1 MDFKEEIVQFMSDKV
16 GGIAIVAEGSAEIV
30 YADSYF
36 KKKYGDA
43 VVGMDAEEI
52 FVWNDECPTLEEGG
66 DAVEWEYI
74 DTSTKKYFKFNSGL
88 FSKEG
93 KRYKIHQVTDI
104 TEYMGLNRDITKYMG
119 FFRKLSKFQTAVLE
133 KLSQT
138 YYELLPMLADYF
150 NTSKAYFMI
159 QRDDAMDII
168 TYNKLGNMY
177 SNDRVDCDESV
188 AALFDE
194 SCEDDMLFKSFD
206 ERVQEVLKLNG
217 AKEDSKYRKLVS
229 GEVSG
234 QKYALYLGVWPN
246 MDRESLNEAT
256 LKSVISLYIEN
267 GVMREKLVYA
277 SEHDGLTG
285 LYNKAKYLDMAENRF
300 ADLDSIAI
308 FNFDVNNLK
317 KMNDQFGHEAGDK
330 LIIKAANSFRKV
342 TSNRVHAFR
351 MGGDEFLMVAEN
363 VSEEETSSIK
373 QRWEEELARLNTAD
387 DGIDCVIAVGVVYG
401 EKGYDY
407 AGLLKHA
414 DERMYMDKK
423 SKKKPG
429 EEIR

>member
-1 MDFKEEIVQFMSDKV
+1 MDFRDEIVRFMADKV
-16 GGIAIVAEGSAEIV
+16 GGITIVAEGSAEIV

-36 KKKYGDA
+36 REKYGDA
-43 VVGMDAEEI
+43 VVGMDAEEV
-52 FVWNDECPTLEEGG
+52 FGWNDECPVLQVEG

-74 DTSTKKYFKFNSGL
+74 DTNTKKYFKFNSGL
-88 FSKEG
+88 FEKEG
-93 KRYKIHQVTDI
+93 KNYKIHQITDI

-119 FFRKLSKFQTAVLE
+119 FFRKLSRFQTAVLE
-133 KLSQT
+133 KLSET

-150 NTSKAYFMI
+150 NTSKVYFMI
-159 QRDDAMDII
+159 QREDIMDVI
-168 TYNKLGNMY
+168 TYNKIGNVY
-177 SNDRVDCDESV
+177 SNDRIDYDDD
-188 AALFDE
+188 AATVFDN
-194 SCEDDMLFKSFD
+194 SSEDDVLLGSFD
-206 ERVQEVLKLNG
+206 EKIQEVMRLNG
-217 AKEDSKYRKLVS
+217 AKEDSAYRKLVS

-234 QKYALYLGVWPN
+234 QKYALYLAVWPN
-246 MDRESLNEAT
+246 MDWESMNEPT
-256 LKSVISLYIEN
+256 LKSVINLYIEN

-285 LYNKAKYLDMAENRF
+285 LYNKAKYLAMAEKEF
-300 ADLDSIAI
+300 QDLDSIAI

-351 MGGDEFLMVAEN
+351 MGGDEFLLVAEN
-363 VSEEETSSIK
+363 VSETETDTIRR
-373 QRWEEELARLNTAD
+373 RWEKELARLNEAS
-387 DGIDCVIAVGVVYG
+387 DGIDCVIAVGIAYG
-401 EKGYDY
+401 EKEYEY
-407 AGLLKHA
+407 AELLKLA
-414 DERMYMDKK
+414 DERMYEDKK

>member
-1 MDFKEEIVQFMSDKV
+1 MDFKEEIVQFMTDKV
-16 GGIAIVAEGSAEIV
+16 GGITIVAEGSAEIV

-36 KKKYGDA
+36 RKKYGDA

-52 FVWNDECPTLEEGG
+52 FVWNDDCPALEIDG

-74 DTSTKKYFKFNSGL
+74 DTNTKKYFKFNSGL
-88 FSKEG
+88 FQKEG
-93 KRYKIHQVTDI
+93 KNYKIHQITDI

-119 FFRKLSKFQTAVLE
+119 FFRKLSKFQTTVLE
-133 KLSQT
+133 KLSET

-159 QRDDAMDII
+159 QRDEVMDVI
-168 TYNKLGNMY
+168 TYNKMGNVY
-177 SNDRVDCDESV
+177 SNDRIGYDAGVAELFESG
-188 AALFDE
+188 
-194 SCEDDMLFKSFD
+194 CEDDVLFGSFD
-206 ERVQEVLKLNG
+206 EKVQEILRLNG
-217 AKEDSKYRKLVS
+217 AKDDSTYRMLVS

-246 MDRESLNEAT
+246 MDWESMNEST

-285 LYNKAKYLDMAENRF
+285 LYNKAKYLEMAEKEF
-300 ADLDSIAI
+300 QSLDSIAI

-351 MGGDEFLMVAEN
+351 MGGDEFLLVAEN
-363 VSEEETSSIK
+363 ISKTETDKIR
-373 QRWEEELARLNTAD
+373 QRWEEELARLNMAD
-387 DGIDCVIAVGVVYG
+387 DGIDCVVAVGVAYS
-401 EKGYDY
+401 EKEYDY
-407 AGLLKHA
+407 AALLKLA
-414 DERMYMDKK
+414 DERMYEDKK
-423 SKKKPG
+423 AKKKPG
-429 EEIR
+429 EENR

>member
-1 MDFKEEIVQFMSDKV
+1 MDFKEEIVQFVTDKV
-16 GGIAIVAEGSAEIV
+16 GGIVVVAEGSAEIV

-36 KKKYGDA
+36 EKKYGDA

-52 FVWNDECPTLEEGG
+52 FAWNDECPSLEVGG
-66 DAVEWEYI
+66 ASVEWEYI
-74 DTSTKKYFKFNSGL
+74 DTNSKKYFKFNSGL
-88 FSKEG
+88 FEKEG
-93 KRYKIHQVTDI
+93 KNYKIHQVTDI

-133 KLSQT
+133 KLSET

-159 QRDDAMDII
+159 QREDVMDVI
-168 TYNKLGNMY
+168 TYNKMGSLY
-177 SNDRVDCDESV
+177 SNDRISYDASV
-188 AALFDE
+188 AALFE
-194 SCEDDMLFKSFD
+194 NSCEDDVLFESFD
-206 ERVQEVLKLNG
+206 EKVQEVLRLNG
-217 AKEDSKYRKLVS
+217 AKEDSAYRLLVS
-229 GEVSG
+229 GEVSD

-246 MDRESLNEAT
+246 MDWESMNEPT
-256 LKSVISLYIEN
+256 LKSVIRLYIEN

-285 LYNKAKYLDMAENRF
+285 LYNKAKYIEMAEKIF
-300 ADLDSIAI
+300 PDLESVAI

-342 TSNRVHAFR
+342 TNNRVHAFR
-351 MGGDEFLMVAEN
+351 MGGDEFLLVAEN
-363 VSEEETSSIK
+363 VSEAEAETIK
-373 QRWEEELARLNTAD
+373 QRWDEELARLNMAD
-387 DGIDCVIAVGVVYG
+387 DGINCVVAVGVAYG
-401 EKGYDY
+401 VKEYDY
-407 AGLLKHA
+407 AALLKLA
-414 DERMYMDKK
+414 DERMYEDKK

>member
-1 MDFKEEIVQFMSDKV
+1 MDFKEEIVQFVSDKV

-36 KKKYGDA
+36 KQKYGDD
-43 VVGMDAEEI
+43 VVGMDAEEV
-52 FVWNDECPTLEEGG
+52 FVWNDECPKLEVGG
-66 DAVEWEYI
+66 AAVEWEYI
-74 DTSTKKYFKFNSGL
+74 DANTKKYFKFNSGL
-88 FSKEG
+88 FEKEE
-93 KRYKIHQVTDI
+93 KNYKIHQVTDI

-133 KLSQT
+133 KLSET

-150 NTSKAYFMI
+150 NISKAYFMI
-159 QRDDAMDII
+159 QRENVMDII
-168 TYNKLGNMY
+168 TYNKMGNVY
-177 SNDRVDCDESV
+177 SNDRIDYDEGV
-188 AALFDE
+188 AAIFDMN
-194 SCEDDMLFKSFD
+194 CEDNVLFGSFD
-206 ERVQEVLKLNG
+206 TKVQEVLQLNG
-217 AKEDSKYRKLVS
+217 AKEDSAYRMLVS

-234 QKYALYLGVWPN
+234 QKYALFLGVWPN
-246 MDRESLNEAT
+246 MDLESMNEST

-285 LYNKAKYLDMAENRF
+285 LYNKAKYLAMAENEF
-300 ADLDSIAI
+300 LNLDSIAI

-351 MGGDEFLMVAEN
+351 MGGDEFLLVAEN
-363 VSEEETSSIK
+363 VSEAETQNIK
-373 QRWEEELARLNTAD
+373 QRWEEELARLNMAE
-387 DGIDCVIAVGVVYG
+387 DGIDCVVALGVAYG
-401 EKGYDY
+401 EKDYDY
-407 AGLLKHA
+407 DKLLKLA
-414 DERMYMDKK
+414 DERMYEDKK

>member
-1 MDFKEEIVQFMSDKV
+1 MDFKEEIVQFMTDKV
-16 GGIAIVAEGSAEIV
+16 GGITIVAEGSAEIV
-30 YADSYF
+30 YADTYF
-36 KKKYGDA
+36 TEKYGDA

-52 FVWNDECPTLEEGG
+52 FVWNDECPALEIGG

-74 DTSTKKYFKFNSGL
+74 DTNSKKYFKFNSGL
-88 FSKEG
+88 FEKEG
-93 KRYKIHQVTDI
+93 KSYKIHQITDI

-133 KLSQT
+133 KLSET

-150 NTSKAYFMI
+150 NTSKAYFML
-159 QRDDAMDII
+159 QRDDVLDVI
-168 TYNKLGNMY
+168 TYTKMGAVY
-177 SNDRVDCDESV
+177 SNDRISYDADV
-188 AALFDE
+188 AAVFEAD
-194 SCEDDMLFKSFD
+194 SEDDVLLESFD
-206 ERVQEVLKLNG
+206 PKVQDVLKRNG
-217 AKEDSKYRKLVS
+217 AKDDSSYRLLVS

-246 MDRESLNEAT
+246 MDRVSMNETT

-285 LYNKAKYLDMAENRF
+285 LFNKAKYLDMAEKQF
-300 ADLDSIAI
+300 PALSSIAI

-330 LIIKAANSFRKV
+330 LIIKAADSFRKV

-351 MGGDEFLMVAEN
+351 MGGDEFLLVAEN
-363 VSEEETSSIK
+363 VTEAETDAIK
-373 QRWEEELARLNTAD
+373 KRWEDELARLNTIE
-387 DGIDCVIAVGVVYG
+387 DGIECVVAVGVAYG
-401 EKGYDY
+401 EDGYDY
-407 AGLLKHA
+407 ASLLKLA
-414 DERMYMDKK
+414 DERMYEDKK
-423 SKKKPG
+423 AKKKPG